1 MACRYW
7 LMPRGEGEELLNE
20 PFAGSDRS
28 EAILGWGTGAI
39 DDLNVLSERLGGFAC
54 EDAAAP
60 A

>member
-1 MACRYW
+1 
-7 LMPRGEGEELLNE
+7 MPRGEGEELLNE